1 MSAKIID
8 GAAHARAMRES
19 FKSRV
24 EALKARGLRPGLAVV
39 LVGDDAA
46 SQVYVRNKERACID
60 AGIYSEVYR
69 MPAKTSEA
77 DLLKFI
83 EGLNVNPKIH
93 GILVQLPLPSQINEE
108 KVIDLISPAK
118 DVDCFHPYNVG
129 RVAIGEGTFYPCTPN
144 GVMKLLE
151 REEISVT
158 GKHAVVIG
166 RSNIVGKPM
175 ALLLINQGATV
186 TVCNSRTP
194 DLAAMT
200 KQADIVIAAVGKA
213 GLITGDMVKPGA
225 AVIDVGMNRVADRE
239 EACRLGRAARSVIA
253 ERFSVDRMVRST
265 ENLYSELLARKQ
277 PRRPRAACLA

>member
-8 GAAHARAMRES
+8 GAAHSRAMREE

-24 EALKARGLRPGLAVV
+24 EALKARGVRPGLAVV
-39 LVGDDAA
+39 LVGENPA
-46 SQVYVRNKERACID
+46 SQVYVRNKERSCIE
-60 AGIYSEVYR
+60 AGMYSEVYR

-77 DLLKFI
+77 DLLKFLG
-83 EGLNVNPKIH
+83 GLNVNPKIH
-93 GILVQLPLPSQINEE
+93 GILVQLPLPPQINEE
-108 KVIDLISPAK
+108 KVIELISPAK

-129 RVAIGEGTFYPCTPN
+129 RVAIGEGMFYPCTPN
-144 GVMKLLE
+144 GVMKLFE
-151 REEISVT
+151 REGISVA

-200 KQADIVIAAVGKA
+200 RQADILVAAVGKA

-225 AVIDVGMNRVADRE
+225 VVIDVGMNRLSDGKLAGDVDFA
-239 EACRLGRAARSVIA
+239 SVVEKAGYITP
-253 ERFSVDRMVRST
+253 VPGGVGPMT
-265 ENLYSELLARKQ
+265 ITMLLANTL
-277 PRRPRAACLA
+277 AAAEKSIPA